1 VCHGFDSQPGG
12 VKRHEIPPAQVGLAA
27 ATQPERADLREEL
40 QFHLDEDTEDR
51 TADGLPIH
59 GARRAARLDLGNLA
73 IVREDTRAAWGWTLL
88 EQLAQDVRYGV
99 RMLAEHKV
107 FSALAILSLALG
119 IGANTAIVSFMDAM
133 LMRSLPVRD
142 GATLLA
148 GYVPV
153 HNASRINPMAALRHE

>member
-1 VCHGFDSQPGG
+1 MKSLLRKLGWLLRRNQ
-12 VKRHEIPPAQVGLAA
+12 KE
-27 ATQPERADLREEL
+27 ADLREEL
-40 QFHLDEDTEDR
+40 PFHLDEDTEDR

-59 GARRAARLDLGNLA
+59 EARRAARLDLGNVA
-73 IVREDTRAAWGWTLL
+73 IVSEDTRAAWGWTLL

-99 RMLAEHKV
+99 RMLAGHKV